1 MEFTLTFLKV
11 FAAAIYYVSPI
22 LVFLIAV
29 IAFIG
34 QIIGRLEGWTKIDA
48 LYFAF
53 ITATTVGYGDFRP
66 HRTGTKLASILITL
80 VGILLTGMIVAIGLK
95 AAEMSFHHH
104 YDFEEI
110 TGRVQSQLNKR

>member
-1 MEFTLTFLKV
+1 MGFTLTFLKV
-11 FAAAIYYVSPI
+11 FVTAIYYVSPI
-22 LVFLIAV
+22 LLFLIAI
-29 IAFIG
+29 IAIIG
-34 QIIGRLEGWTKIDA
+34 QIIGRYEGWTKIDA

-104 YDFEEI
+104 YDFVEI
-110 TGRVQSQLNKR
+110 SDRFESQLKK